1 MTVMQYIDEFVRKAE
16 LRVPLYTNEI
26 YEYVKT
32 KLPDTDKAT
41 FNMTLQRFEKR
52 NPDFVRYQ
60 KGVYYKTV
68 HTPFGVAGID
78 TTELIKRTYLVNGD
92 EVIGYE
98 SGPSYMNKIGLTT
111 QMPNMTYI
119 VTTRTRYTTEDKKDG
134 IYLIKPVIQIN
145 RDNYRY
151 LQLLD
156 MLDNK
161 MKVKIEADN
170 YQDILR
176 KQIGTFGLSFERL
189 IGYAKY
195 YNNNNV
201 YAGLSEL
208 ARGVRANEMPE
219 AWADQT
225 VGAILGYWEYLGWTV
240 NFKTKK
246 KSFKSKKVI
255 LLPSDEWQVFK
266 DTQEPIIDEETFW
279 AVQKIREGKR
289 RLDSLGEPNALSGML
304 FCGDCGHRLYLRRQR
319 DPHQKDYFVCSV
331 YRKKRKY
338 FCTSHFIRLAD
349 IEKILLRDLRQV
361 TAFAREHES
370 EFLDLAKKRSLRE
383 TEKLRAENK
392 ASLDKAVRRIAEI
405 DGIIQKLYEDNVSG
419 KISDERFAK
428 MTATYETE
436 QNGLQQTA
444 QRLKDEVSTVREE
457 GESVDRFMKL
467 VNKYSDITELNAE
480 IIRTFVEKIVV
491 YEAEKNDG
499 VKTQKVKIVYN
510 CVGTVSVPNTDN
522 EPVKTDKTKIIEVA

>member
-161 MKVKIEADN
+161 MKVKIEAHN

-208 ARGVRANEMPE
+208 ARGVN
-219 AWADQT
+219 
-225 VGAILGYWEYLGWTV
+225 
-240 NFKTKK
+240 
-246 KSFKSKKVI
+246 
-255 LLPSDEWQVFK
+255 
-266 DTQEPIIDEETFW
+266 
-279 AVQKIREGKR
+279 
-289 RLDSLGEPNALSGML
+289 
-304 FCGDCGHRLYLRRQR
+304 
-319 DPHQKDYFVCSV
+319 
-331 YRKKRKY
+331 
-338 FCTSHFIRLAD
+338 
-349 IEKILLRDLRQV
+349 
-361 TAFAREHES
+361 
-370 EFLDLAKKRSLRE
+370 
-383 TEKLRAENK
+383 
-392 ASLDKAVRRIAEI
+392 
-405 DGIIQKLYEDNVSG
+405 
-419 KISDERFAK
+419 
-428 MTATYETE
+428 
-436 QNGLQQTA
+436 
-444 QRLKDEVSTVREE
+444 
-457 GESVDRFMKL
+457 
-467 VNKYSDITELNAE
+467 
-480 IIRTFVEKIVV
+480 
-491 YEAEKNDG
+491 
-499 VKTQKVKIVYN
+499 
-510 CVGTVSVPNTDN
+510 
-522 EPVKTDKTKIIEVA
+522 